1 MTTISPLLLAQS
13 NQWLAEVSAY
23 FVDSEST
30 DVNDLQRD
38 GATAVIDLAAEF
50 ASGSKGDN
58 RKLVAKVVGRLSDI
72 QVRDFALGSHDDETL
87 ENYWQMWSYLIRI
100 APVGYVA
107 PVATLVA
114 AIAYE
119 KGEMGI
125 ADLALTRAFEDDPE
139 YSLARLLH
147 RVFAAGWPQQAF
159 ASMRHELHPKV
170 CAGIFMS

>member
-13 NQWLAEVSAY
+13 NEWLSEVSAY
-23 FVDSEST
+23 FVDSDSE

-50 ASGSKGDN
+50 AAGKNASN
-58 RKLVAKVVGRLSDI
+58 RALVARVVGRLSDI

-87 ENYWQMWSYLIRI
+87 ENYWAMWSHLIRI

-107 PVATLVA
+107 PIATLVA

-119 KGEMGI
+119 KDEMGI
-125 ADLALTRAFEDDPE
+125 ADLALARAFEDDQN

-147 RVFAAGWPQQAF
+147 RVFAAGWPKQAF
-159 ASMRHELHPKV
+159 ASMRQELHPKV

>member
-13 NQWLAEVSAY
+13 NQWLVEVSAF
-23 FVDSEST
+23 FVDSERE

-50 ASGSKGDN
+50 ANGNHGRN
-58 RKLVAKVVGRLSDI
+58 RALVAQVIGRLSDI
-72 QVRDFALGSHDDETL
+72 QVRDFALGSHDNETL
-87 ENYWQMWSYLIRI
+87 DNYWAMWRYLIRI

-107 PVATLVA
+107 PLATLVA

-119 KGEMGI
+119 KDES
-125 ADLALTRAFEDDPE
+125 ALAEQALARAFEDDPL
-139 YSLARLLH
+139 YSLATLLR
-147 RVFAAGWPQQAF
+147 RVFAAGWPKEAF
-159 ASMRHELHPKV
+159 ASMRVELHPKV

>member
-1 MTTISPLLLAQS
+1 
-13 NQWLAEVSAY
+13 
-23 FVDSEST
+23 
-30 DVNDLQRD
+30 
-38 GATAVIDLAAEF
+38 
-50 ASGSKGDN
+50 
-58 RKLVAKVVGRLSDI
+58 VAKVVGRLSDI

-119 KGEMGI
+119 KGELGI
-125 ADLALTRAFEDDPE
+125 ADLALTRAFEDDPQ

>member
-13 NQWLAEVSAY
+13 NEWLSEVSTY
-23 FVDSEST
+23 FVASDSD

-50 ASGSKGDN
+50 ASGSHGRN
-58 RKLVAKVVGRLSDI
+58 RALIARVVGRLSDI

-87 ENYWQMWSYLIRI
+87 ENYWGMWSYLIRI
-100 APVGYVA
+100 APAGYVA
-107 PVATLVA
+107 PVATLLA

-119 KGEMGI
+119 KGEKTI
-125 ADLALTRAFEDDPE
+125 ADQALIRAHEDDPK
-139 YSLARLLH
+139 YSLALLLR
-147 RVFAAGWPQQAF
+147 RVFAAGWPPQAF

-170 CAGIFMS
+170 CAAIFMS